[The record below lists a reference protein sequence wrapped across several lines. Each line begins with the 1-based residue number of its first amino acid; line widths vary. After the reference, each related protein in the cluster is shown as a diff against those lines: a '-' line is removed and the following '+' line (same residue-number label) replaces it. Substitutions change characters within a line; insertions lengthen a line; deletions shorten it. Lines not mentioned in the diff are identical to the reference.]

1 LPTHKS
7 AEKRA
12 RQNKKAR
19 LRNKTYRTRVK
30 TLTKEV
36 EKSIEQG
43 SPEQTQELLK
53 KAVQAMDKARSHGPL
68 HRKTASRKIS
78 RLSRQVA
85 KSQSGGSA

>member
-1 LPTHKS
+1 LANHKS

-19 LRNKTYRTRVK
+19 LRNRIYRTRVK

-36 EKSIEQG
+36 IKSIDEG
-43 SPEQTQELLK
+43 SPEQTQETLK
-53 KAVQAMDKARSHGPL
+53 RAIRAIDKARSHGPY

-78 RLSRQVA
+78 RLSRLVS
-85 KSQSGGSA
+85 KSQAGGSV